1 MSRLG
6 DVNLPAPRV
15 VAALVEDGHLS
26 ASALQ
31 LVERV
36 HAFSAAIA
44 NTDAH
49 LGNYGLVFD
58 ESGRASLAPFYD
70 ILPMAL
76 APANDELPDGRL
88 RPSRS
93 PVDSVVETWVNDLV
107 RRVSADDEISAPF
120 RELWLRVIGR

>member
-1 MSRLG
+1 M
-6 DVNLPAPRV
+6 
-15 VAALVEDGHLS
+15 H
-26 ASALQ
+26 
-31 LVERV
+31 
-36 HAFSAAIA
+36 
-44 NTDAH
+44 
-49 LGNYGLVFD
+49 
-58 ESGRASLAPFYD
+58 RASPAPFYD

-76 APANDELPDGRL
+76 APANDDLPDGRL